1 MTSGAG
7 PSLLTRGPAYSVVSE
22 CLRIQ
27 SSARRR
33 SVLGRVFGQSPLT
46 PDARSWYRGALGE
59 LRVAS
64 ILSAL
69 GPQFTVLHSVPVGAG
84 DSDIDID
91 HIVIGPSGVFTIN
104 TKNHSG
110 QRVWV
115 AAESVLVNGHRTH
128 HISDARFEASKAA
141 RLLSARMTHTRP
153 PHSPI
158 LDSCCVDSRPLNAQL
173 MSPVV
178 GAQIMSAPA
187 GGRVTSP
194 PAGGRV
200 TNLAVIARVTSPGVD
215 APIDVTPVIAVV
227 DPGSL
232 TITSPPTGVIVVVS
246 NRLARTITRRPRVL
260 SDATIAAIVDCAA
273 DPETWHSG
281 DYAPDATPQRQAQF
295 ARLRHQVDAA
305 ARRRIAWALG
315 GVVAVAAPVLLS
327 IANTAAFA
335 GATLP

>member
-1 MTSGAG
+1 VTSSAG

-33 SVLGRVFGQSPLT
+33 TVVGRVFGQSPLT
-46 PDARSWYRGALGE
+46 ADARSWYRGALGE

-69 GPQFTVLHSVPVGAG
+69 GPQFTVLHSVPVSAD
-84 DSDIDID
+84 DSDID

-128 HISDARFEASKAA
+128 HISDARFEASRAA
-141 RLLSARMTHTRP
+141 RLLSARVMHTRL

-158 LDSCCVDSRPLNAQL
+158 LDSCFVDSRPLSGQL
-173 MSPVV
+173 TSPTV
-178 GAQIMSAPA
+178 
-187 GGRVTSP
+187 GGRITSA

-200 TNLAVIARVTSPGVD
+200 TNLAVNARVTSPGVD

-232 TITSPPTGVIVVVS
+232 TIKSPPIGAIVVVS

-281 DYAPDATPQRQAQF
+281 YYAPDATPQRQAQF
-295 ARLRHQVDAA
+295 SRLRHQVDAA

-327 IANTAAFA
+327 IVNTGAFA
-335 GATLP
+335 GAMLP

>member
-1 MTSGAG
+1 MTSSAG

-69 GPQFTVLHSVPVGAG
+69 GPQFTVLHSVPVGVG
-84 DSDIDID
+84 DSDID

-128 HISDARFEASKAA
+128 HISDARFEGSKAA
-141 RLLSARMTHTRP
+141 RLLSARMMHTRP

-173 MSPVV
+173 ISPVV
-178 GAQIMSAPA
+178 GAQITSAPA

-194 PAGGRV
+194 PAGGRL

-232 TITSPPTGVIVVVS
+232 TVTSPPTGVIVVVS

-295 ARLRHQVDAA
+295 SRLRHQVDAA

-327 IANTAAFA
+327 IANTGALA
-335 GATLP
+335 GAMLP